1 MILYSVTFVD
11 SRFLSILTAFVL
23 KIHHAFHIYWG
34 YVCGIGF
41 LIFALISRLYL
52 ICSVT
57 IQGSG

>member
-11 SRFLSILTAFVL
+11 FRFLSILTPFVL
-23 KIHHAFHIYWG
+23 ELHHKFNIYWG
-34 YVCGIGF
+34 YLSGIGF
-41 LIFALISRLYL
+41 LMFALISKLHF